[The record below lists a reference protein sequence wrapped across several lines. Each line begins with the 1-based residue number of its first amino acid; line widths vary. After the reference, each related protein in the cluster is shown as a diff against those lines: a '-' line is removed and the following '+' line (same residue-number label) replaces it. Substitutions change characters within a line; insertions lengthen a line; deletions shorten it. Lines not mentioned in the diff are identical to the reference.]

1 VLNIQRGAATLLP
14 HQLALVGDRTSRI
27 KVLQG
32 GYRSGKTVAG
42 VAAVVDMAF
51 RSGGFPILVVE
62 PTYRMVV
69 DVFVAT
75 ARRMLDAWKLPYVW
89 HKTDKILTIGRRKQV
104 EILCRSA
111 DEPRSLEGITAGGLL
126 VDEWEL
132 CDVEALT
139 TAMARVS
146 MGPCQQIVLTGTP
159 EGYGPAYEMIL
170 AKPSPDVRQWSV
182 TSSANSYLSSTY
194 VESMRQRM
202 DDSTA
207 SEKLD
212 GVRTAKGGRVY
223 GRFDRR
229 VHCVSPVVVKGTI
242 QIACDFNVRYM
253 HWIVVETDQ
262 SQRTTHVVGEVIK
275 EGGTTTD
282 EHAERVAQWI
292 AQYLTRTRGRH
303 YTRDDVYQMR
313 LQAFVDASGTALRS
327 TSTKSDV
334 ALLTQA
340 GFRPIHGNAN
350 PPVKD
355 RVNTLNVLFR
365 DRRVTVDA
373 SAAPVLTRALETQ
386 ALDRNGDPDKRGDI
400 DHGIDALGYLCHWQW
415 PVHRPRANQTTPG
428 DALTDEWGRV

>member
-1 VLNIQRGAATLLP
+1 VLNIQRGEATLLP

-27 KVLQG
+27 RVLAG

-51 RSGGFPILVVE
+51 RSGGYPILVVE

-75 ARRMLDAWKLPYVW
+75 ARRMLDAWKLPYTW
-89 HKTDKILTIGRRKQV
+89 HKTDKILTVGKRKQV

-229 VHCVSPVVVKGTI
+229 VHCAGPVVKRGTI

-253 HWIVVETDQ
+253 HWLICETDQ
-262 SQRTTHVVGEVIK
+262 AQRVTHVVGEVIK

-350 PPVKD
+350 PAVKD

>member
-1 VLNIQRGAATLLP
+1 
-14 HQLALVGDRTSRI
+14 
-27 KVLQG
+27 
-32 GYRSGKTVAG
+32 
-42 VAAVVDMAF
+42 
-51 RSGGFPILVVE
+51 
-62 PTYRMVV
+62 MVV

-75 ARRMLDAWKLPYVW
+75 ARRMLDAWKLPYTW
-89 HKTDKILTIGRRKQV
+89 HKTDKILTVGKRRQV

-132 CDVEALT
+132 CGVEALT

-229 VHCVSPVVVKGTI
+229 VHCVSPVVKRGTI

-262 SQRTTHVVGEVIK
+262 TNRTTHVVGEVIK

-292 AQYLTRTRGRH
+292 AAYLTRTRGRH

-313 LQAFVDASGTALRS
+313 LQAYVDASGTALRS

-373 SAAPVLTRALETQ
+373 TAAPVLTRALETQ
-386 ALDRNGDPDKRGDI
+386 ALDKSGEPDKRGDI

>member
-1 VLNIQRGAATLLP
+1 MLNIQRGAATLLP

-229 VHCVSPVVVKGTI
+229 VHCVSPVVNRGTI

-292 AQYLTRTRGRH
+292 AHYLTRTRGRH

-340 GFRPIHGNAN
+340 GFRPVHGNAN
-350 PPVKD
+350 PAVKD

-415 PVHRPRANQTTPG
+415 PVHRPRANQTAPT

>member
-1 VLNIQRGAATLLP
+1 MLNIQRGAATLLP

-75 ARRMLDAWKLPYVW
+75 ARRMLDAWKLPYTW

-229 VHCVSPVVVKGTI
+229 VHCVSPVVNRGTI

-253 HWIVVETDQ
+253 HWIVCETDQ

-292 AQYLTRTRGRH
+292 AHYLTRTRGRH

-340 GFRPIHGNAN
+340 GFRAVHGNAN

-373 SAAPVLTRALETQ
+373 AAAPVLTRALETQ
-386 ALDRNGDPDKRGDI
+386 ALDKHGDPDKRGDI

>member
-75 ARRMLDAWKLPYVW
+75 AKRMLDAWKLPYTW

-139 TAMARVS
+139 TAIARVS

-229 VHCVSPVVVKGTI
+229 VHCVSPVVNRGTI

-340 GFRPIHGNAN
+340 GFRAVHGNAN

-355 RVNTLNVLFR
+355 RVNTMNVLFR

>member
-1 VLNIQRGAATLLP
+1 MLNIQRGAATLLP

-75 ARRMLDAWKLPYVW
+75 AKRMLDAWRLPYVW

-253 HWIVVETDQ
+253 HWIVCETDQ

-313 LQAFVDASGTALRS
+313 LQAYVDASGTALRS

-340 GFRPIHGNAN
+340 GFRPVHGNAN

-386 ALDRNGDPDKRGDI
+386 ALDKHGDPDKRGDI

-428 DALTDEWGRV
+428 DSLTDEWGRL

>member
-75 ARRMLDAWKLPYVW
+75 AKRMLDAWRLPYVW

-313 LQAFVDASGTALRS
+313 LQAYVDASGTALRS

-340 GFRPIHGNAN
+340 GFRPVHGNAN
-350 PPVKD
+350 PAVKD

-373 SAAPVLTRALETQ
+373 AAAPVLTRALETQ
-386 ALDRNGDPDKRGDI
+386 ALDKHGDPDKRGDI

-428 DALTDEWGRV
+428 DALTDEWGRL

>member
-1 VLNIQRGAATLLP
+1 
-14 HQLALVGDRTSRI
+14 VGDRTSRI

-75 ARRMLDAWKLPYVW
+75 ARRMLDAWKLPYTW

-182 TSSANSYLSSTY
+182 TSSANS
-194 VESMRQRM
+194 
-202 DDSTA
+202 
-207 SEKLD
+207 
-212 GVRTAKGGRVY
+212 
-223 GRFDRR
+223 
-229 VHCVSPVVVKGTI
+229 
-242 QIACDFNVRYM
+242 
-253 HWIVVETDQ
+253 
-262 SQRTTHVVGEVIK
+262 
-275 EGGTTTD
+275 
-282 EHAERVAQWI
+282 
-292 AQYLTRTRGRH
+292 
-303 YTRDDVYQMR
+303 
-313 LQAFVDASGTALRS
+313 
-327 TSTKSDV
+327 
-334 ALLTQA
+334 
-340 GFRPIHGNAN
+340 
-350 PPVKD
+350 
-355 RVNTLNVLFR
+355 
-365 DRRVTVDA
+365 
-373 SAAPVLTRALETQ
+373 
-386 ALDRNGDPDKRGDI
+386 
-400 DHGIDALGYLCHWQW
+400 
-415 PVHRPRANQTTPG
+415 
-428 DALTDEWGRV
+428 

>member
-1 VLNIQRGAATLLP
+1 VLNIQRGEATLLP

-27 KVLQG
+27 RVLQG

-75 ARRMLDAWKLPYVW
+75 ARRMLDAWKLPYTW
-89 HKTDKILTIGRRKQV
+89 HKTDKILTVGKRKQV

-229 VHCVSPVVVKGTI
+229 VHCVSPVVNRGTI

-340 GFRPIHGNAN
+340 GFRAVHGNAN

-373 SAAPVLTRALETQ
+373 AAAPVLTRALETQ
-386 ALDRNGDPDKRGDI
+386 ALDKHGDPDKRGDI

-415 PVHRPRANQTTPG
+415 PVHRPRANQTAPG

>member
-1 VLNIQRGAATLLP
+1 MPNIQRGEATLLP

-51 RSGGFPILVVE
+51 RSGGYPILVVE

-75 ARRMLDAWKLPYVW
+75 AKRMLDAWRLPYTW
-89 HKTDKILTIGRRKQV
+89 HKTDKILTIGKRKQV
-104 EILCRSA
+104 EVLCRSA

-229 VHCVSPVVVKGTI
+229 VHCASPVVKRGTI

-253 HWIVVETDQ
+253 HWLVVETDQ
-262 SQRTTHVVGEVIK
+262 TARTTHVVGEVIK

-292 AQYLTRTRGRH
+292 AAYLTRTRGRH

-313 LQAFVDASGTALRS
+313 LQAYVDASGTALRS
-327 TSTKSDV
+327 TSTRSDV
-334 ALLTQA
+334 HLLIQA
-340 GFRPIHGNAN
+340 GFRPIHGAHN
-350 PPVKD
+350 PPIKD

-373 SAAPVLTRALETQ
+373 SAAPVLVRALETQ
-386 ALDRNGDPDKRGDI
+386 ALDKRGEPDKRGDI
-400 DHGIDALGYLCHWQW
+400 DHGVDALGYLCHWQW
-415 PVHRPRANQTTPG
+415 PVQRPRANQTAPG
-428 DALTDEWGRV
+428 DVLTDEWGRV

>member
-1 VLNIQRGAATLLP
+1 
-14 HQLALVGDRTSRI
+14 
-27 KVLQG
+27 
-32 GYRSGKTVAG
+32 
-42 VAAVVDMAF
+42 
-51 RSGGFPILVVE
+51 
-62 PTYRMVV
+62 MVV

-75 ARRMLDAWKLPYVW
+75 ARRMLDAWRLPYTW
-89 HKTDKILTIGRRKQV
+89 HKTDKILTIGRKRQV

-229 VHCVSPVVVKGTI
+229 VHCVSPVVNRGTI

-292 AQYLTRTRGRH
+292 AHYLTRTRGRH

-340 GFRPIHGNAN
+340 GFRPVHGNAN

-373 SAAPVLTRALETQ
+373 AAAPVLTRALETQ

-415 PVHRPRANQTTPG
+415 PVHRPRANQTAPT

>member
-1 VLNIQRGAATLLP
+1 MPNIERGEATLLP

-27 KVLQG
+27 RVLQG

-75 ARRMLDAWKLPYVW
+75 AKRMLDAWRLPYVW

-253 HWIVVETDQ
+253 HWIVCETDQ

-313 LQAFVDASGTALRS
+313 LQAYVDASGTALRS

-340 GFRPIHGNAN
+340 GFRAIHGNAN

-373 SAAPVLTRALETQ
+373 AAAPVLTRALETQ
-386 ALDRNGDPDKRGDI
+386 ALDKHGDPDKRGDI